1 MKNEELSDI
10 RTVIEILNKEANIV
24 RLSIIS
30 KNDVL
35 EMQNLLNIERI
46 SNDLESKFF
55 EIAKKGI

>member
-1 MKNEELSDI
+1 MKNQELSDI

-24 RLSIIS
+24 RLSIIDN
-30 KNDVL
+30 KDVL

>member
-1 MKNEELSDI
+1 MKNQELSDI

-24 RLSIIS
+24 RLSIIN

>member
-24 RLSIIS
+24 RLSIINN
-30 KNDVL
+30 KDVL
-35 EMQNLLNIERI
+35 EMQNLLNIEKV

>member
-24 RLSIIS
+24 RLSIIN

-46 SNDLESKFF
+46 SKDLESKFF

>member
-24 RLSIIS
+24 RLSIIN

-35 EMQNLLNIERI
+35 ESLLLDKSWYYHN
-46 SNDLESKFF
+46 F
-55 EIAKKGI
+55 

>member
-24 RLSIIS
+24 RLSIINN
-30 KNDVL
+30 KDVL

-55 EIAKKGI
+55 EIAKKEI

>member
-24 RLSIIS
+24 RLSIIDN
-30 KNDVL
+30 KDVL

-46 SNDLESKFF
+46 SIDLARRFF

>member
-24 RLSIIS
+24 RLSIINN
-30 KNDVL
+30 KDVL

>member
-24 RLSIIS
+24 RLSIINN
-30 KNDVL
+30 NDVL

>member
-24 RLSIIS
+24 RLSIINN
-30 KNDVL
+30 KDVL

-46 SNDLESKFF
+46 SNDLENKFF

>member
-1 MKNEELSDI
+1 MKNQELSDI

-24 RLSIIS
+24 RLSIIN

-46 SNDLESKFF
+46 SKDLESKFF

>member
-10 RTVIEILNKEANIV
+10 RTVIDILNKEANIV
-24 RLSIIS
+24 RLSIIN

-46 SNDLESKFF
+46 SNDLENKFF

>member
-24 RLSIIS
+24 RLSIIDN
-30 KNDVL
+30 KDVL

-55 EIAKKGI
+55 EIAKKEI

>member
-1 MKNEELSDI
+1 MKNEELNDI

-24 RLSIIS
+24 RLSIINN
-30 KNDVL
+30 KDVL

>member
-24 RLSIIS
+24 RLSIINS
-30 KNDVL
+30 KDVL

>member
-1 MKNEELSDI
+1 MKNKELSDI
-10 RTVIEILNKEANIV
+10 TTVIEILNKEANIV
-24 RLSIIS
+24 RLSII
-30 KNDVL
+30 NNYDVL

>member
-1 MKNEELSDI
+1 MKKEELSDI

-24 RLSIIS
+24 RLSIIN

-46 SNDLESKFF
+46 SKDLESKFF

>member
-24 RLSIIS
+24 RLSIIDN
-30 KNDVL
+30 KDVL

>member
-24 RLSIIS
+24 RLSIIDN
-30 KNDVL
+30 KDVL

-46 SNDLESKFF
+46 SNDLENKFF

>member
-10 RTVIEILNKEANIV
+10 RTVIEILNKEADIV
-24 RLSIIS
+24 RLSIINN
-30 KNDVL
+30 KDVL

>member
-24 RLSIIS
+24 RLSIINN
-30 KNDVL
+30 KDVL

-46 SNDLESKFF
+46 SIDLERKFF

>member
-24 RLSIIS
+24 RLSIINN
-30 KNDVL
+30 KDVL

-46 SNDLESKFF
+46 SIDLESKFF

>member
-24 RLSIIS
+24 RLSIIDN
-30 KNDVL
+30 KDVL

-46 SNDLESKFF
+46 SIDLERKFF

>member
-24 RLSIIS
+24 RLSIINN
-30 KNDVL
+30 KDVL

-46 SNDLESKFF
+46 SNNLESKFF

>member
-10 RTVIEILNKEANIV
+10 RTVIDILNKEANIV
-24 RLSIIS
+24 RLSIIN

>member
-24 RLSIIS
+24 RLSIIN